1 MFLGS
6 LSLNSFFLSC
16 NAAQLL
22 TLLFQVQNVLGFV
35 DIVLGIHLF
44 SSDLKKYLLLF
55 VYFLYSRQ
63 NHCKLN
69 VILQKSRL
77 LQ

>member
-22 TLLFQVQNVLGFV
+22 TLLFHVQNVLGLLTLFWGF
-35 DIVLGIHLF
+35 IFSHL
-44 SSDLKKYLLLF
+44 
-55 VYFLYSRQ
+55 
-63 NHCKLN
+63 
-69 VILQKSRL
+69 I
-77 LQ
+77 